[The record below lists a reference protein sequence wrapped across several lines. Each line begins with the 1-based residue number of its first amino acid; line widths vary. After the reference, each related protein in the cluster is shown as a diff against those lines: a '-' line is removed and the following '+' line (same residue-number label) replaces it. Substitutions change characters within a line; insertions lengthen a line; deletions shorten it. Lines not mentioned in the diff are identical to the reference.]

1 MITICH
7 YLKRFPGNL
16 TYNDIVNGKFYP
28 NETGPL
34 GDIDDIYEKAMKEN
48 KYLLNLTEEKEDCD
62 VRQRPSKDYERIYVG
77 TENKTEDGK
86 PCINWSEVTGK
97 NYSEYEE
104 TRGHNYCRNPGG
116 EEDREF
122 CYFNQTNI
130 GFCAVKTCGN
140 NLKTWRSLALVTS

>member
-1 MITICH
+1 M
-7 YLKRFPGNL
+7 
-16 TYNDIVNGKFYP
+16 NGKFYP
-28 NETGPL
+28 NKTTTIS
-34 GDIDDIYEKAMKEN
+34 DIDDIYEKALKAN
-48 KYLLNLTEEKEDCD
+48 NYLLNLTEEKEDCE
-62 VRQRPSKDYERIYVG
+62 VRQRPGKEYERIYVG
-77 TENKTEDGK
+77 TENKTEDGRS
-86 PCINWSEVTGK
+86 CINWSEITGK

-140 NLKTWRSLALVTS
+140 NL